1 MPTLLESFIVIFM
14 DDTQVVDAEV
24 VEEGTEDAVSQD
36 GFQSLDD
43 LKVSPV
49 TNSPED
55 QSQLLTS
62 LDEMIKSHV
71 QSIDRLRTEV
81 KKLRE
86 MIQDGFANDAVYKE
100 HDDAAKAAAKVR
112 QATKAQIMKQ
122 PAIVA
127 LVNKMK
133 TLNGEL
139 KEKQFSLSD
148 YLLEYQRLSGA
159 NQIETD
165 DGQVLEIVNSAKVIR
180 KTK

>member
-1 MPTLLESFIVIFM
+1 M

-24 VEEGTEDAVSQD
+24 VEEETSDAEVSQD
-36 GFQSLDD
+36 GFQTLEDVQVAS
-43 LKVSPV
+43 SE
-49 TNSPED
+49 NSPED

-62 LDEMIKSHV
+62 LDEMIKAHV

-86 MIQDGFANDAVYKE
+86 MIEDGFANDAVYKE
-100 HDDAAKAAAKVR
+100 HDDIAKAAAKVR

-165 DGQVLEIVNSAKVIR
+165 DGQVLEIVNSAKVVR

>member
-1 MPTLLESFIVIFM
+1 M
-14 DDTQVVDAEV
+14 DDTNIVDAEV
-24 VEEGTEDAVSQD
+24 VEGNEEAVSQE
-36 GFQSLDD
+36 GFQTLDD
-43 LKVSPV
+43 IQVSSSAR
-49 TNSPED
+49 NSPED

-71 QSIDRLRTEV
+71 QSIDRLKTEV

-180 KTK
+180 KASAK

>member
-1 MPTLLESFIVIFM
+1 M
-14 DDTQVVDAEV
+14 DDTQIQDAEV
-24 VEEGTEDAVSQD
+24 VEEGALSQD
-36 GFQSLDD
+36 GFPTLEDVQATSKNGDG
-43 LKVSPV
+43 
-49 TNSPED
+49 TPED
-55 QSQLLTS
+55 QSTLLTG
-62 LDEMIKSHV
+62 LDEMIKAHV

-86 MIQDGFANDAVYKE
+86 MVQDGFANDAVYKE
-100 HDDAAKAAAKVR
+100 HDDVAKAAAKVR

-127 LVNKMK
+127 LVQKMK
-133 TLNGEL
+133 TLNSEL

-165 DGQVLEIVNSAKVIR
+165 DGQVLEIVNSAKVVR
-180 KTK
+180 RAQAK